1 MLFNYKRARMPRLS
15 RNSIKTGPAL
25 NAAPEER
32 EICCIAFWRIC
43 APFAL
48 LARRNQSV
56 HDWVVR
62 LDLDGSLYD
71 FRFDERDQ
79 ALASAYSL
87 KQEFSDRLRYVII
100 IAPEGQATE
109 MFNRASVPR
118 LENNRV
124 PLQ

>member
-1 MLFNYKRARMPRLS
+1 VR
-15 RNSIKTGPAL
+15 
-25 NAAPEER
+25 
-32 EICCIAFWRIC
+32 
-43 APFAL
+43 
-48 LARRNQSV
+48 
-56 HDWVVR
+56 DWVLR

-87 KQEFSDRLRYVII
+87 KQEFRDRLRNVIV

-109 MFNRASVPR
+109 MFIRASARPMK
-118 LENNRV
+118 NSRV